1 MALRYKLTLA
11 LLIAMAV
18 ALTGLAL
25 VLRHNS
31 PCAPGPLAHA
41 ETGQGRSV
49 MYHCYGGS
57 DVLQL
62 VQVPLPEPADDEVLV
77 KVHAASVN
85 PLDWHKMRGSPYL
98 MRLDSGLGA
107 PTDPRLGVD
116 FAGTVAAVGSKVTQF
131 QPGDR
136 VFGGA
141 SGAFADHV
149 VIREDRAIAPIP
161 ANISFTQAAAL
172 PIAATTALQALRD
185 KGRLEAGQSVL
196 INGAS
201 GGVGSFAVQI
211 ARSLG
216 AEVTGVSSTR
226 NIELVRSLG
235 AHHVIDYTQE
245 NIADSERR
253 YDLII
258 DNVGS
263 QPLSRLWRILKPG
276 GTVVLVGAADGN
288 WIGPLLNPLKA
299 LALSPL
305 VEDEFIVLLASL
317 NKADLV
323 TLAELVRTGEIIPLL
338 DRHYRLEQIATAIDY
353 SESRRA
359 RGKIIITDGE
369 MD

>member
-1 MALRYKLTLA
+1 
-11 LLIAMAV
+11 
-18 ALTGLAL
+18 
-25 VLRHNS
+25 
-31 PCAPGPLAHA
+31 
-41 ETGQGRSV
+41 
-49 MYHCYGGS
+49 
-57 DVLQL
+57 
-62 VQVPLPEPADDEVLV
+62 
-77 KVHAASVN
+77 
-85 PLDWHKMRGSPYL
+85 MRGSPYL
-98 MRLDSGLGA
+98 MRLSTGLGA
-107 PTDPRLGVD
+107 PKDRRLGVD
-116 FAGTVAAVGSKVTQF
+116 FAGTVTAVGSNVSQF

-136 VFGGA
+136 VFGGG
-141 SGAFADHV
+141 SGAYADYV
-149 VIREDRAIAPIP
+149 AIREDRAIAPIP
-161 ANISFTQAAAL
+161 TNISFSQAAAL

-185 KGRLEAGQSVL
+185 KGQLEAGQTVL

-216 AEVTGVSSTR
+216 AEVTGVSSSR

-263 QPLSRLWRILKPG
+263 QPLSRLWRLLTPG

-299 LALSPL
+299 MAVSPL
-305 VEDEFIVLLASL
+305 VEEEFIVLLASL

-323 TLAELVRTGEIIPLL
+323 TLAELVQAGEVIPLI
-338 DRHYRLEQIATAIDY
+338 DRHYPLAQIATAIDY

-359 RGKIIITDGE
+359 RGKIIITDHEEPAAVDSSSEE
-369 MD
+369 MDGKVPNGRSGQG